1 MSSWSCCAPSGRRVT
16 SSGDGARR
24 RCPAPSSLPTISAS
38 GARPAPRGW
47 AAAHQGAEGRG
58 ARCPAPSSLPT
69 ISASGSRSEPSV
81 WAALNRG
88 SKDRRSRV
96 SNGRPTARAVASRLA
111 DSAMSFCAPENAC
124 CASWLVPI
132 CCASPLRLSCRIVEL
147 RADPGPHRA
156 QLAHR
161 APLALLLGALA
172 RLLGRDPRL
181 PGLRRLGVR
190 QRHLNARRQPRV
202 RLEAERRELLGHRP
216 LRDLVLPLL
225 LTLRR
230 ELGEVHERLARLRAV
245 EPRPERRKGQRHP
258 EELVEASALLTLAAH
273 QLTRTSAPAVAA
285 SAPAGPASRRRSSA
299 CHPARWRPR
308 AARAPAGRRASERA
322 AALTSGR
329 SHCRSCPVAMRGS
342 GSCPRASGSRRR
354 SLAQRG
360 PARPHPQ
367 RS

>member
-38 GARPAPRGW
+38 G
-47 AAAHQGAEGRG
+47 
-58 ARCPAPSSLPT
+58 
-69 ISASGSRSEPSV
+69 SRWEPSV

-132 CCASPLRLSCRIVEL
+132 CCASPLRLSCRIVGNSV
-147 RADPGPHRA
+147 PI
-156 QLAHR
+156 
-161 APLALLLGALA
+161 LA
-172 RLLGRDPRL
+172 RTALSWPIVPRWRSSSARVRP

-190 QRHLNARRQPRV
+190 QRHRDARRQPRV

-225 LTLRR
+225 LALRR
-230 ELGEVHERLARLRAV
+230 ELGEVHERLASLRPVEPRPARREGLPAPPRLRALAPPLLLARRRERGEVHDRRASLRPV
-245 EPRPERRKGQRHP
+245 EPRPERREGQ
-258 EELVEASALLTLAAH
+258 
-273 QLTRTSAPAVAA
+273 
-285 SAPAGPASRRRSSA
+285 
-299 CHPARWRPR
+299 
-308 AARAPAGRRASERA
+308 
-322 AALTSGR
+322 
-329 SHCRSCPVAMRGS
+329 
-342 GSCPRASGSRRR
+342 
-354 SLAQRG
+354 
-360 PARPHPQ
+360 
-367 RS
+367 